1 MEELRG
7 ERIRVT
13 LRWIQILDNLEPAW
27 KERGEF
33 RFSANVSSRNGNVRQ
48 ETRFPEEGHYEIS
61 DHPAWN
67 KMNLDKVLFDGMVTD
82 HLEVELRGEELD
94 MLSANDQLDHYT
106 REFEG
111 PPASW
116 IGQYQPHDEE
126 SDDPENMTNWRI
138 CYEIQKV

>member
-7 ERIRVT
+7 ARIRVI

-33 RFSANVSSRNGNVRQ
+33 RFFATVSSRNGNVKQ
-48 ETRFPEEGHYEIS
+48 DTKFPEEGHYEIS

-67 KMNLDKVLFDGMVTD
+67 KMNLDKVLFDGMVED
-82 HLEVELRGEELD
+82 HLKVELRGEELD
-94 MLSANDQLDHYT
+94 MMSANDQLDHYV

-111 PPASW
+111 PVATW
-116 IGQYQPHDEE
+116 VGLIEPHDED
-126 SDDPENMTNWRI
+126 SDDPENMNNWRV
-138 CYEIQKV
+138 CYEIERA